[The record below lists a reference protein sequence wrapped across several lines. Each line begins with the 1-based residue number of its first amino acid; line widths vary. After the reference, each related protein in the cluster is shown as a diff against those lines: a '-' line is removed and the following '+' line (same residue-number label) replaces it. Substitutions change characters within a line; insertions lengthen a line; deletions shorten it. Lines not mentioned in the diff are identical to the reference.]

1 MPDRPSLLTLNFLFL
16 FCFCSVE
23 GVKYKDRACCEIG
36 SNFPSETCSLPD
48 EMDTIDTIRIAVLV
62 GSAMAVLC
70 IICCFGWV
78 FYKCYKQVVQPTNAP
93 KKVTLVSAPSTP
105 AAVIPSTNTLPVG
118 SVVSSS
124 YVIPG
129 NNAQV
134 AYGGVNAVMR
144 PSAPMNPAFYA
155 RN

>member
-48 EMDTIDTIRIAVLV
+48 EMDTIDTIRIGVFV
-62 GSAMAVLC
+62 GSAIAVLC

-78 FYKCYKQVVQPTNAP
+78 FYKCYKQVAPPTNAP
-93 KKVTLVSAPSTP
+93 KKVTLVSVPSAP

-134 AYGGVNAVMR
+134 AYGGVPPPA
-144 PSAPMNPAFYA
+144 PPMNPAFHV